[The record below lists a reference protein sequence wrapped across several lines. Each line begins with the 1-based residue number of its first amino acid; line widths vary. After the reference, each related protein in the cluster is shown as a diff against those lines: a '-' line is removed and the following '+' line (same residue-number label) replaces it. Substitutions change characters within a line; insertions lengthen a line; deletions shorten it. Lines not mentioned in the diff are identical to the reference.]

1 MWGDPNAQ
9 KNGRSGQNQ
18 NGVDVV
24 GRSAYDGL
32 LHGVQCK
39 GKNTNYGSELK
50 EQEITDEADNADDFD
65 KQLATLTMATTSPRD
80 EKLQQVCRDLN
91 KSGKHRFTVSVWSW
105 DDIEDELQY
114 RSDILKHLKMDFDD
128 EESEKSSI
136 KVSRVTSKERL
147 QAFMTRPIILAVTSM
162 SMRLL
167 LYHVFYEIMQN
178 AFVHG
183 KATHCML
190 MYDNCRFTLMND
202 GTMFNP
208 DTLREIKGNG
218 GAMTVVKLF
227 STCGSEITS
236 NYEYKDDE
244 GSKLNVYSLAFSLQ
258 MLGKDISNSNRVELI
273 VNQQFE
279 IQGRVEAERL
289 AIEQMSSISPTDMV
303 DVLFGNIV
311 ANSNIRA
318 YVKRAA
324 QIIGADRLTVSLH
337 SSQSDLTEQ
346 LKEYT
351 PNITV
356 R

>member
-1 MWGDPNAQ
+1 M
-9 KNGRSGQNQ
+9 
-18 NGVDVV
+18 
-24 GRSAYDGL
+24 
-32 LHGVQCK
+32 
-39 GKNTNYGSELK
+39 
-50 EQEITDEADNADDFD
+50 
-65 KQLATLTMATTSPRD
+65 TS
-80 EKLQQVCRDLN
+80 
-91 KSGKHRFTVSVWSW
+91 
-105 DDIEDELQY
+105 
-114 RSDILKHLKMDFDD
+114 
-128 EESEKSSI
+128 
-136 KVSRVTSKERL
+136 
-147 QAFMTRPIILAVTSM
+147 SM
-162 SMRLL
+162 NSTRLL
-167 LYHVFYEIMQN
+167 IS
-178 AFVHG
+178 
-183 KATHCML
+183 CML

-244 GSKLNVYSLAFSLQ
+244 GGKLNVYSLAFSLQ
-258 MLGKDISNSNRVELI
+258 MLGKDISNRVELI

-279 IQGRVEAERL
+279 IQGRIEAERL